1 MYFFRA
7 ILRTSLVTAAV
18 LFSFSALAT
27 AQSCC
32 SASKSKVQASGTA
45 ASCSASQSVQA
56 CSVETEAG
64 IDSKALK
71 KIHAAAASGDFSQ
84 VKACPTTRKALLK
97 LSQGNEHTYNMVQT
111 AEKKGD
117 YSNVAACKVTRSEI
131 SDAVLSYALSRQDVS
146 GDGLQALEQAAASG
160 DFSKVAASKDTQAL
174 LKKVVSATPDFHEE
188 CKDKVME
195 VVEGVADFS
204 LVAACEMTRAEIDRA
219 VKAYRNN
226 VLNTSMAN

>member
-18 LFSFSALAT
+18 LLSFYALA
-27 AQSCC
+27 AAHSCG
-32 SASKSKVQASGTA
+32 SAAKSKASGTA
-45 ASCSASQSVQA
+45 ACCSASQSAQA
-56 CSVETEAG
+56 CSAETEAG

-84 VKACPTTRKALLK
+84 VEACPTTRKALLK

-111 AEKKGD
+111 AENKGD

-131 SDAVLSYALSRQDVS
+131 NDAVVSYALSRQDVRS
-146 GDGLQALEQAAASG
+146 DGLQALEQAAASG
-160 DFSKVAASKDTQAL
+160 DFSKVVASKDSQAL